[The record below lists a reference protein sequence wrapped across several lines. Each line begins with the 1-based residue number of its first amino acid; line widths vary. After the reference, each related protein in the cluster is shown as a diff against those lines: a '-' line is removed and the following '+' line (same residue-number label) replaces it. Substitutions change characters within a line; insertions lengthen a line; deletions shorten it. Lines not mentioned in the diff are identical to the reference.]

1 MRQRCYSIA
10 RSSSTAVCTG
20 YRGTK
25 RATRVVPN
33 GVSAPVPP
41 KDTVRRPLTTSLPRR
56 AARGRPASVH
66 GALFGVDGASLL
78 HRPWPCRSPCR
89 HVYSVTGDTARG
101 PISYYVSAT
110 QCAISPYQPPISS
123 NGDPLGRVWLN
134 AASGAVRTMRR
145 RQRPPHLIPPQRRS
159 ALPRELGSGS
169 AATPGRKM

>member
-1 MRQRCYSIA
+1 MRQRCYSIS

-33 GVSAPVPP
+33 GVSAPMPP

-56 AARGRPASVH
+56 AARGCPASVH
-66 GALFGVDGASLL
+66 GALFGVDGASLP

-101 PISYYVSAT
+101 PISYYVFDTERANFP
-110 QCAISPYQPPISS
+110 ARPPSCS
-123 NGDPLGRVWLN
+123 NGDPLSRAWLT
-134 AASGAVRTMRR
+134 AASGAVHTMRR
-145 RQRPPHLIPPQRRS
+145 RQRPPPLIPPRWRS
-159 ALPRELGSGS
+159 ALPRERGSGS